1 MVEFITKGT
10 KEIVYGANKNK
21 FLEVARKTA
30 KTEEG
35 ESEFVSISK
44 GFITQ
49 NGQKRFKTALGFP
62 AEKELIEGLI
72 EALKSI

>member
-21 FLEVARKTA
+21 FIEVARKTA
-30 KTEEG
+30 KTDEG
-35 ESEFVSISK
+35 ENEFISISK
-44 GFITQ
+44 GFVTPQ
-49 NGQKRFKTALGFP
+49 DQKRFKTALGFP
-62 AEKELIEGLI
+62 AEQEIIDGLV